1 MKFPRNAKILR
12 SHFDVAPFAAV
23 LFILVIFLM
32 LGALIPTAGIPLR
45 VPEAGDLPGREGPT
59 VAMAVDANTN
69 YYYGNQIVSE
79 RVLATDFRAATNEA
93 HGPVPLIV
101 HADKTVSYD
110 TIVHLSLLAR
120 RCGITNLW
128 LATLPAVDEAPT
140 KP

>member
-23 LFILVIFLM
+23 LFILMIFML

-45 VPEAGDLPGREGPT
+45 VPEADNLPGPEGPT

-79 RVLATDFRAATNEA
+79 RILATELRVATNEN
-93 HGPVPLIV
+93 HGPVPLII
-101 HADKTVSYD
+101 HADKTVNYD

-120 RCGITNLW
+120 RYGITNLW
-128 LATLPAVDEAPT
+128 LATLPAVDEASK